1 MRTAPCS
8 ASLLN
13 FLKLLGLHGGGEGGY
28 LQLKMI
34 IGLTGTFGSGKS
46 TVARL
51 FVEAGARLV
60 DSDAIVAELYEQD
73 ESLRGAI
80 RERFGNEVF
89 AADASVDRKA
99 LGKQVFGDPE
109 SLKWLEGELHP
120 RIKTIREE
128 RIASDPD
135 AVWILEIPLLFE
147 KSLETGID
155 YSISVSSN
163 YSLRVSRLHGRGF
176 DPEEVAERSS
186 RQLTQS
192 EKDKR
197 ADFIITNDG
206 SLHFL
211 RKQVESLYRR
221 FH

>member
-1 MRTAPCS
+1 M
-8 ASLLN
+8 L
-13 FLKLLGLHGGGEGGY
+13 
-28 LQLKMI
+28 

-60 DSDAIVAELYEQD
+60 DSDAIVAELYSKD
-73 ESLRGAI
+73 DSLRASI
-80 RERFGNEVF
+80 RERFGDEVF
-89 AADASVDRKA
+89 EADGSVARKA
-99 LGKQVFGDPE
+99 LGRRVFGDGE
-109 SLKWLEGELHP
+109 ALKWLEQALHP
-120 RIKTIREE
+120 RIRSIRES
-128 RIASDPD
+128 RIASEPD
-135 AVWILEIPLLFE
+135 AVWVLEIPLLFE
-147 KSLETGID
+147 KSLETDVD

-163 YSLRVSRLHGRGF
+163 YSLRVSRLYGRGF
-176 DPEEVAERSS
+176 DPEEVAERCS
-186 RQLTQS
+186 RQLSQS

-211 RKQVESLYRR
+211 RMQVEYLHRR